1 MGSLTEVDRV
11 QDVGATAAP
20 LFRPEGRSIPLQV
33 TRWRWQIL
41 GEQMRSGHEPCFQ
54 TERRHAC
61 GETGCRWRA
70 ECLSL
75 RADWL
80 R

>member
-1 MGSLTEVDRV
+1 MGPGQGIDA
-11 QDVGATAAP
+11 GATW
-20 LFRPEGRSIPLQV
+20 LRPQGRQTLQA
-33 TRWRWQIL
+33 TQHRWRIL
-41 GEQMRSGHEPCFQ
+41 TEQMREGHEPCFQ
-54 TERRHAC
+54 TERRHMC
-61 GETGCRWRA
+61 GVTGCRWRA

>member
-1 MGSLTEVDRV
+1 MHSLTEFDRGRS
-11 QDVGATAAP
+11 DDAAAP
-20 LFRPEGRSIPLQV
+20 LRRPGGRRDPLQA

-41 GEQMRSGHEPCFQ
+41 GAQMRAGHEPCFQ
-54 TERRHAC
+54 TERRHTC

-75 RADWL
+75 RADWV